1 MKKLIFVVPVVA
13 GILVAFGDSTAKAV
27 WDENEKTLT
36 FYYDENT
43 YGGEGITQY
52 DIAKDGTKT
61 WGGAN
66 TATNVVFDES
76 FKTFQ
81 PETCSEW
88 FYGFSKLTSI
98 INLNYLDTSMA
109 TSMSKMFSGLSSQVT
124 GGIPRISQ
132 LDVSNFNTANVKDMS
147 QMFGYMSLTS
157 IDLSSFD
164 TGKVTTF
171 VNMFVNNRSLE
182 TIWASDYFV
191 TTSAKQAT
199 QSMFGECNSLVGGA
213 GTRFV
218 EANNATVAYARIDG
232 GPGNPGYFTAKDLP
246 APPVIT
252 SVTCAGT
259 SADSASVLVVGR
271 NLAGGTITVQLLK
284 DEELLATKV
293 LTEFTSVLFEGLQTA
308 VIYDVVVTATNA
320 FGNAGP
326 VYDSLMTYQPVSVAT
341 GENADEGLGKAGYFT
356 VSRRNGDPVGTE
368 ITVNYTVGGTAVAGQ
383 TYAALPGSVVI
394 PSGQVSAKVS
404 VVPLD
409 DAVTDSDATLVL
421 TLAQGGY
428 TIAAGEAAMTIVNGA
443 AFGGWKYDSNAAS
456 ITCGD
461 WTFGATV
468 KSKTTD
474 LTVNKFTHVPATV
487 QPLDFSRVVVDDAG
501 ASYTIVSLNPTFGQD
516 GESSQQ
522 ARVKGYP
529 EAEFVGELTLP
540 AEGLA
545 GIQAK
550 AFSCCSNLTNE
561 VSFPSSLKT
570 LGAHAFARSGL
581 SGDIDLTGLT
591 SIGLAALFGTSITS
605 VEFGPD
611 LTSIDCNYDRGCFQR
626 CSSLTNVVFNPNCT
640 IAQIKQYCFKYC
652 SALAELDLSRVVTL
666 QDPTKIDNS
675 AFGECTSLTKITFD
689 IVESMP
695 PQALYAPAL
704 ETVVFNGL
712 PPTTFVTPDSANT
725 RYLSP
730 SSNGSSHST
739 AYDSKTIKTYVHKKF
754 VNVTNG
760 VGKCW
765 ADYAANG
772 QIGAEQKNPANNTT
786 WAADYVYDG
795 IDLAKRPLL
804 TIEPSMGLMILLR

>member
-1 MKKLIFVVPVVA
+1 MKKLIFVVSAVA
-13 GILVAFGDSTAKAV
+13 GILVASGDSTAKAV

-36 FYYDENT
+36 FYYDENN
-43 YGGEGITQY
+43 YGGDGITQY
-52 DIAKDGTKT
+52 DIAKAGTRT

-132 LDVSNFNTANVKDMS
+132 LDVSNFNTAKVKDMS

-164 TGKVTTF
+164 TRKVTTF
-171 VNMFVNNRSLE
+171 VNMFVNNKSLK

-191 TTSAKQAT
+191 TTSADQTK
-199 QSMFGECNSLVGGA
+199 SMFGSCGNLVGGA
-213 GTRFV
+213 GTVFD
-218 EANNATVAYARIDG
+218 ADKATVAYARIDG

-308 VIYDVVVTATNA
+308 VIYDVIVTAANA

-356 VSRRNGDPVGTE
+356 VSRRNGDPVGAE
-368 ITVNYTVGGTAVAGQ
+368 ITVNYTVGGTAAAGQ

-394 PSGQVSAKVS
+394 PSGQVSTKVL

-428 TIAAGEAAMTIVNGA
+428 TIAVGEATMTIVNGE

-456 ITCGD
+456 ITRGD

-468 KSKTTD
+468 SSGK
-474 LTVNKFTHVPATV
+474 LTVGKFTHVPASV
-487 QPLDFSRVVVDDAG
+487 QSLDFSRVVVDNAG
-501 ASYTIVSLNPTFGQD
+501 ASYTIVSLNPTFGID
-516 GESSQQ
+516 DSSQP
-522 ARVKGYP
+522 ARIKGCP
-529 EAEFVGELTLP
+529 ESEFVGELTLP
-540 AEGLA
+540 AEGLT

-550 AFSCCSNLTNE
+550 AFSGCGNLTNE

-591 SIGLAALFGTSITS
+591 TIGMAALFGTSITS

-611 LTSIDCNYDRGCFQR
+611 LTSIDYNYDRGCFQR
-626 CSSLTNVVFNPNCT
+626 CSSLTNVVFNPSCT
-640 IAQIKQYCFKYC
+640 IAQIKQFCFKDC
-652 SALAELDLSRVVTL
+652 AALTELDLSRVVAL
-666 QDPTKIDNS
+666 HDPTKIDNS
-675 AFGECTSLTKITFD
+675 AFGGCTALKKITFD
-689 IVESMP
+689 ILEIMP

-704 ETVVFNGL
+704 ETVIFKGL
-712 PPTTFVTPDSANT
+712 PPTTFVTSASDQT

-730 SSNGSSHST
+730 WTGSKHDKSL
-739 AYDSKTIKTYVHKKF
+739 DSKTIKTYVHKKF

-760 VGKCW
+760 VGMCW

-772 QIGAEQKNPANNTT
+772 QIGAEKKNPANNTT

>member
-1 MKKLIFVVPVVA
+1 MKKLIFIVSVVA
-13 GILVAFGDSTAKAV
+13 GIFVAFGDSTAKAV

-43 YGGEGITQY
+43 YAGDGITQY

-76 FKTFQ
+76 FKSFQ
-81 PETCSEW
+81 PESCSEW
-88 FYGFSKLTSI
+88 FLSFSKLTSI

-109 TSMSKMFSGLSSQVT
+109 TSMSKMFSGVSAQVT
-124 GGIPRISQ
+124 GQIPRISQ

-164 TGKVTTF
+164 TRKVTTF
-171 VNMFVNNRSLE
+171 VNMFVNNKSLK

-191 TTSAKQAT
+191 TTSADQTK
-199 QSMFGECNSLVGGA
+199 SMFGSCGNLVGGA
-213 GTRFV
+213 GTVFD
-218 EANNATVAYARIDG
+218 ADKATVAYARIDG
-232 GPGNPGYFTAKDLP
+232 GPGTPGYFTAKDLP

-293 LTEFTSVLFEGLQTA
+293 LTEFTSVLFEGLQTS
-308 VIYDVVVTATNA
+308 VIYDVIVTAANA

-356 VSRRNGDPVGTE
+356 VSRRNGDPVGAE
-368 ITVNYTVGGTAVAGQ
+368 ITVNYTVGGTAAAGQ

-428 TIAAGEAAMTIVNGA
+428 TIAVGEATMTIVNGA
-443 AFGGWKYDSNAAS
+443 AFGGWKYNSAAAS

-461 WTFGATV
+461 WSFGAAV
-468 KSKTTD
+468 SSDK
-474 LTVNKFTHVPATV
+474 LTVGKFTHVPATV

-501 ASYTIVSLNPTFGQD
+501 ASYTIVTLNPTFGLGD
-516 GESSQQ
+516 DSQP

-570 LGAHAFARSGL
+570 LGDHAFARSGL

-591 SIGLAALFGTSITS
+591 SIGMAALFGTSITS
-605 VEFGPD
+605 AEFGPD
-611 LTSIDCNYDRGCFQR
+611 LASVGGNYGRGCFQD
-626 CSSLTNVVFNPNCT
+626 CHSLTNVVFDPHCT
-640 IAQIKQYCFKYC
+640 IAAITQYSFAGC
-652 SALAELDLSRVVTL
+652 SSLVELDLSRVIAFE
-666 QDPTKIDNS
+666 DPKKTANS
-675 AFGECTSLTKITFD
+675 AFGGCTSLKKITFD
-689 IVESMP
+689 IVASMP
-695 PQALYAPAL
+695 PQTLYAPAL
-704 ETVVFNGL
+704 ETVVFKGL
-712 PPTTFVTPDSANT
+712 PPATKFVTPDSANT

-730 SSNGSSHST
+730 SSDGSSHST

-754 VNVTNG
+754 VNVTNEVG
-760 VGKCW
+760 VCW

-786 WAADYVYDG
+786 WAEDYVYDG

>member
-36 FYYDENT
+36 FYYDETT
-43 YGGEGITQY
+43 YAGDGITQY
-52 DIAKDGTKT
+52 DIAKSGTRT
-61 WGGAN
+61 WGDVK
-66 TATNVVFDES
+66 TLATNVVFDES

-88 FYGFSKLTSI
+88 FYQFNQLTSI
-98 INLNYLDTSMA
+98 NNLNYLDTSMV
-109 TSMSKMFSGLSSQVT
+109 TSMSKMFSGVSSATQ
-124 GGIPRISQ
+124 PRISQ
-132 LDVSNFNTANVKDMS
+132 LDVSNFNTAKVTSMD

-164 TGKVTTF
+164 TRKVTSF
-171 VNMFVNNRSLE
+171 VNMFVNNKSLE
-182 TIWASDYFV
+182 TIWVSDYFV
-191 TTSAKQAT
+191 TTSADQTK
-199 QSMFGECNSLVGGA
+199 SMFGSCQKLVGGS
-213 GTRFV
+213 GTVFDADKV
-218 EANNATVAYARIDG
+218 TVAYARIDG
-232 GPGNPGYFTAKDLP
+232 GPGDPGYFTAKDIP

-252 SVTCAGT
+252 SVTCAGA
-259 SADSASVLVVGR
+259 SADSASVLVAGW
-271 NLAGGTITVQLLK
+271 NLSGGTITVQLLK
-284 DEELLATKV
+284 DQELLATKV

-308 VIYDVVVTATNA
+308 VIYDVIVTATNA

-356 VSRRNGDPVGTE
+356 VSRRNGDPVSAE
-368 ITVNYTVGGTAVAGQ
+368 ITVNYTVAGTAVAGQ

-394 PSGQVSAKVS
+394 PSGQVSAKVH

-409 DAVTDSDATLVL
+409 DAVTDGDTTLVL
-421 TLAQGGY
+421 TLAPGGY

-443 AFGGWKYDSNAAS
+443 AFGGWKYNSAAAS

-461 WTFGATV
+461 WSFGAAV
-468 KSKTTD
+468 KSKTTE
-474 LTVNKFTHVPATV
+474 LTVNKFTHVPASV
-487 QPLDFSRVVVDDAG
+487 QSLDFSRVVVDDAG
-501 ASYTIVSLNPTFGQD
+501 VSYTIVSLNPTFGLD
-516 GESSQQ
+516 DSSQQ

-540 AEGLA
+540 VEGLTE
-545 GIQAK
+545 IKAK

-591 SIGLAALFGTSITS
+591 TIGMAALFGTSITS

-640 IAQIKQYCFKYC
+640 IAQIKQFCFKYC
-652 SALAELDLSRVVTL
+652 STLSELDLSRVVTL
-666 QDPTKIDNS
+666 HDPTKIDNS

-689 IVESMP
+689 ILESMP

-704 ETVVFNGL
+704 ETVVFKGL

-754 VNVTNG
+754 VNVTNE
-760 VGKCW
+760 VGMCW

-772 QIGAEQKNPANNTT
+772 QIGAEKKNPADNTT
-786 WAADYVYDG
+786 WAANYVYAG

-804 TIEPSMGLMILLR
+804 TIEPGGMGLMILLR

>member
-1 MKKLIFVVPVVA
+1 MKKLIFVVSAVA
-13 GILVAFGDSTAKAV
+13 GILVASGESTAKAV

-43 YGGEGITQY
+43 YGGDGITQY
-52 DIAKDGTKT
+52 DIAKAGTRT
-61 WGGAN
+61 WGGA
-66 TATNVVFDES
+66 TAATNVVFDES

-88 FYGFSKLTSI
+88 FYGFGQLTSI

-109 TSMSKMFSGLSSQVT
+109 TSMYKMFSGVSASVH
-124 GGIPRISQ
+124 RISQ
-132 LDVSNFNTANVKDMS
+132 LDVSNFNTAKVKDMS

-164 TGKVTTF
+164 TREVTDF
-171 VNMFVNNRSLE
+171 GNMFYRNRSLT

-213 GTRFV
+213 GTVFD
-218 EANNATVAYARIDG
+218 ANKATVTYARIDG

-259 SADSASVLVVGR
+259 SADSASVLVVGQ

-284 DEELLATKV
+284 NEELLATKV
-293 LTEFTSVLFEGLQTA
+293 LTEFTSVLFEGLQTS
-308 VIYDVVVTATNA
+308 VIYDVIVTAANA

-356 VSRRNGDPVGTE
+356 VSRRNGDPVGAE

-394 PSGQVSAKVS
+394 PSGQVSAKVR

-409 DAVTDSDATLVL
+409 DAVTDGDTTLVL
-421 TLAQGGY
+421 TLAPGGY
-428 TIAAGEAAMTIVNGA
+428 TIAAGEATMTIVNGA

-456 ITCGD
+456 ITRGD

-468 KSKTTD
+468 KSKTTE

-501 ASYTIVSLNPTFGQD
+501 ASYTIVTLNPTFGLD
-516 GESSQQ
+516 DSSQP
-522 ARVKGYP
+522 ARVKGCP

-540 AEGLA
+540 AEGLT

-550 AFSCCSNLTNE
+550 AFSGCGNLANE
-561 VSFPSSLKT
+561 VNFPSSLKT

-591 SIGLAALFGTSITS
+591 SIGMAALFGTSITS
-605 VEFGPD
+605 AEFGPG
-611 LTSIDCNYDRGCFQR
+611 LTSVDCNYGRGCFQD
-626 CSSLTNVVFNPNCT
+626 CHSLTNVVFDPHCT
-640 IAQIKQYCFKYC
+640 IEIIKQYAFAGC
-652 SALAELDLSRVVTL
+652 SSIVELDLSRVVAFE
-666 QDPTKIDNS
+666 DPQKTANS
-675 AFGECTSLTKITFD
+675 AFGGCTSLKKITFD
-689 IVESMP
+689 IVASMP
-695 PQALYAPAL
+695 PQTLYAPAL
-704 ETVVFNGL
+704 ETVVFKGL
-712 PPTTFVTPDSANT
+712 PPATKFVTPDSDQT

-730 SSNGSSHST
+730 WGGSSHST

-786 WAADYVYDG
+786 WSANYVYAG

>member
-1 MKKLIFVVPVVA
+1 MKKLIFGVTAVVGV
-13 GILVAFGDSTAKAV
+13 LVSFGDSTAKAV
-27 WDENEKTLT
+27 WDANEKTLT

-43 YGGEGITQY
+43 YEGDGITKY
-52 DIAKDGTKT
+52 DIAKNGTRT
-61 WGGAN
+61 WGDVN
-66 TATNVVFDES
+66 TLATNVVFDES

-81 PETCSEW
+81 PESCREW
-88 FYGFSKLTSI
+88 FSGFNMLVSI

-109 TSMSKMFSGLSSQVT
+109 TDMYKMFASVSAALPGS
-124 GGIPRISQ
+124 IPRISQ
-132 LDVSNFNTANVKDMS
+132 LDVSNFNTAKVTNMQK
-147 QMFGYMSLTS
+147 MFHYMSLTS

-164 TGKVTTF
+164 TRKVTSF
-171 VNMFVNNRSLE
+171 ADMFVGNRSLK
-182 TIWASDYFV
+182 TIWVSNNFV
-191 TTSAKQAT
+191 TTSANQT
-199 QSMFGECNSLVGGA
+199 QNMFGSCGKLVGGA
-213 GTRFV
+213 GTVFD
-218 EANNATVAYARIDG
+218 ANKATVTYARIDG

-259 SADSASVLVVGR
+259 SADSATVLVVGQ

-293 LTEFTSVLFEGLQTA
+293 MTEFTSVLFEGLQTS
-308 VIYDVVVTATNA
+308 VIYDVIVTAANA
-320 FGNAGP
+320 FGSAGP
-326 VYDSLMTYQPVSVAT
+326 VYDSLMTYQPISVAT

-356 VSRRNGDPVGTE
+356 VSRRNGDPVSAE

-409 DAVTDSDATLVL
+409 DAVTDSDTTLVL

-428 TIAAGEAAMTIVNGA
+428 TIAVGEATMTIVNGA

-456 ITCGD
+456 ITRGD

-468 KSKTTD
+468 SSGK
-474 LTVNKFTHVPATV
+474 LTVGKFTHVPATV
-487 QPLDFSRVVVDDAG
+487 QSLDFSRVVVDDAG
-501 ASYTIVSLNPTFGQD
+501 ASYTIVTLNPTFGID
-516 GESSQQ
+516 DDSQP
-522 ARVKGYP
+522 ARIKGCP

-540 AEGLA
+540 AEGLTEIK
-545 GIQAK
+545 GK
-550 AFSCCSNLTNE
+550 AFSGCSNLANE
-561 VSFPSSLKT
+561 VHFPSSLKT
-570 LGAHAFARSGL
+570 LGDHAFARSGL
-581 SGDIDLTGLT
+581 SGDVDLTGLT
-591 SIGLAALFGTSITS
+591 SIGAAALFGTSITS
-605 VEFGPD
+605 VEFGPG
-611 LTSIDCNYDRGCFQR
+611 LESVWGNHGRGCFQN
-626 CSSLTNVVFNPNCT
+626 CHSLTNVVFDPHCR
-640 IAQIKQYCFKYC
+640 IAAITQYAFAGC
-652 SALAELDLSRVVTL
+652 SSLVDLDLSRVVTL
-666 QDPTKIDNS
+666 QDLAKIDNS
-675 AFGECTSLTKITFD
+675 AFGGCTSLKKITFD
-689 IVESMP
+689 ILESMP
-695 PQALYAPAL
+695 PQTLYAPAL
-704 ETVVFNGL
+704 ETVVFKGL
-712 PPTTFVTPDSANT
+712 PPTTFVTPDSDQT

-730 SSNGSSHST
+730 WGGSSHST

-765 ADYAANG
+765 ADYAASG

-786 WAADYVYDG
+786 WAADYVYAG

>member
-1 MKKLIFVVPVVA
+1 VKKLIFVIFAVA
-13 GILVAFGDSTAKAV
+13 GLLVAFGDSTAKAV
-27 WDENEKTLT
+27 WDANEKTLT

-43 YGGEGITQY
+43 YGGDGITQY
-52 DIAKDGTKT
+52 DIAKAGTRT

-164 TGKVTTF
+164 TRKVTTF
-171 VNMFVNNRSLE
+171 VNMFVNNKSLK
-182 TIWASDYFV
+182 TIWVSDYFV
-191 TTSAKQAT
+191 TTSADQTK
-199 QSMFGECNSLVGGA
+199 SMFGSCGNLVGGA
-213 GTRFV
+213 GTVFD
-218 EANNATVAYARIDG
+218 ANKATVTYARIDG

-293 LTEFTSVLFEGLQTA
+293 LTEFTSVLFEGLQTS
-308 VIYDVVVTATNA
+308 VIYDVIVTAANA

-356 VSRRNGDPVGTE
+356 VSRRDGDPVGAE

-394 PSGQVSAKVS
+394 PSGQVSAKVH

-409 DAVTDSDATLVL
+409 GAVTDGDTTLVL

-428 TIAAGEAAMTIVNGA
+428 TIAAGEATMTIVNGA

-456 ITCGD
+456 ITRGD

-468 KSKTTD
+468 SSGK
-474 LTVNKFTHVPATV
+474 LTVGKFTHVPASV
-487 QPLDFSRVVVDDAG
+487 QSLEFSRVVVDDAG
-501 ASYTIVSLNPTFGQD
+501 ASYTIVTLNPTFGLD
-516 GESSQQ
+516 DSSQP
-522 ARVKGYP
+522 ARVKGWP

-540 AEGLA
+540 AEGLT

-550 AFSCCSNLTNE
+550 AFSGCSNLTNE

-626 CSSLTNVVFNPNCT
+626 CSSLTNVVFNPNCR
-640 IAQIKQYCFKYC
+640 IEQIKQFCFKYC
-652 SALAELDLSRVVTL
+652 SALAELDLSRVATL

-689 IVESMP
+689 ILESMP

-772 QIGAEQKNPANNTT
+772 QIGAEKKNPANNTT
-786 WAADYVYDG
+786 WAADYVYAG

>member
-27 WDENEKTLT
+27 WDANEKTLT

-43 YGGEGITQY
+43 YEGEGIMQY
-52 DIAKDGTKT
+52 NIAKSGTRT
-61 WGGAN
+61 WGDVN
-66 TATNVVFDES
+66 TLATNVVFDES

-88 FYGFSKLTSI
+88 FYGFGQLTSI

-109 TSMSKMFSGLSSQVT
+109 TSMYKMFSGVSASVH
-124 GGIPRISQ
+124 RISQ
-132 LDVSNFNTANVKDMS
+132 LDVSNFNTAKVTSMS

-164 TGKVTTF
+164 TRKVTDF
-171 VNMFVNNRSLE
+171 GNMFYRNRSLT

-213 GTRFV
+213 GTVFD
-218 EANNATVAYARIDG
+218 ANKATVTYARIDG

-259 SADSASVLVVGR
+259 SADSASVLVIGQ
-271 NLAGGTITVQLLK
+271 NLAGGVIKVQLLQGGETIAT
-284 DEELLATKV
+284 EERDQ
-293 LTEFTSVLFEGLQTA
+293 FTSVLFEGLQTS
-308 VIYDVVVTATNA
+308 VIYDVIVTATNA
-320 FGNAGP
+320 FGNAEP

-356 VSRRNGDPVGTE
+356 VSRRNGDPVSAE
-368 ITVNYTVGGTAVAGQ
+368 ITVNYTVAGTAVAGQ

-394 PSGQVSAKVS
+394 PSGQASAKIR

-409 DAVTDSDATLVL
+409 DAETDSNTTLVL

-428 TIAAGEAAMTIVNGA
+428 TIAVGEATMTIVNGA
-443 AFGGWKYDSNAAS
+443 AFGGWKYNSATAS

-461 WTFGATV
+461 WSFGAAV

-474 LTVNKFTHVPATV
+474 LTVNKFTHAPASV
-487 QPLDFSRVVVDDAG
+487 QSLDFSRVVVDDAG
-501 ASYTIVSLNPTFGQD
+501 VSYTIVSLNPTFGLD
-516 GESSQQ
+516 DSSQQ

-550 AFSCCSNLTNE
+550 AFAGCSNLTNE
-561 VSFPSSLKT
+561 VSFPSSLET

-591 SIGLAALFGTSITS
+591 TIGMAALFGTSITS

-640 IAQIKQYCFKYC
+640 IAQIKQFCFKYC
-652 SALAELDLSRVVTL
+652 SALAELDLSRVGTL

-675 AFGECTSLTKITFD
+675 AFGGCTSLTKITFD
-689 IVESMP
+689 ILESMP

-704 ETVVFNGL
+704 ETVVFKGL
-712 PPTTFVTPDSANT
+712 PPTTFVTSASDQT

-730 SSNGSSHST
+730 WTGSKHDNSL
-739 AYDSKTIKTYVHKKF
+739 DSKTIKTYVHKKF

-760 VGKCW
+760 VGMCW

-772 QIGAEQKNPANNTT
+772 QIGAENKNPANNTT
-786 WAADYVYDG
+786 WAADYVYAG
-795 IDLAKRPLL
+795 IDIAKRPLL
-804 TIEPSMGLMILLR
+804 TIEPSGMGLMILLR

>member
-1 MKKLIFVVPVVA
+1 MKKLIFGVTAVVGV
-13 GILVAFGDSTAKAV
+13 LVAFGDSTAKAV
-27 WDENEKTLT
+27 WDANEKTLT

-43 YGGEGITQY
+43 YEGEGIMQY
-52 DIAKDGTKT
+52 NIAKSGTRT
-61 WGGAN
+61 WGDAAN

-81 PETCSEW
+81 PESCREW
-88 FYGFSKLTSI
+88 FSGFNKLTSI

-109 TSMSKMFSGLSSQVT
+109 TDMYKMFASVSAAVT
-124 GGIPRISQ
+124 GSIPRISQ
-132 LDVSNFNTANVKDMS
+132 LDVSNFNTAKVTNMQK
-147 QMFGYMSLTS
+147 MFNYMSLTS

-164 TGKVTTF
+164 TRKVTSF
-171 VNMFVNNRSLE
+171 ADMFANNKSLK
-182 TIWASDYFV
+182 TIWVSNNFV
-191 TTSAKQAT
+191 TTSANQT
-199 QSMFGECNSLVGGA
+199 QNMFGSCQNLVGGA
-213 GTRFV
+213 GTVFD
-218 EANNATVAYARIDG
+218 ANKATVTYARIDG

-259 SADSASVLVVGR
+259 SADSASVLVIGQ
-271 NLAGGTITVQLLK
+271 NLAGGVIKVQLLQNGTPIAT
-284 DEELLATKV
+284 EERD
-293 LTEFTSVLFEGLQTA
+293 EFTSVLFEGLQTA
-308 VIYDVVVTATNA
+308 VIYDVIVTATNA

-326 VYDSLMTYQPVSVAT
+326 VYDSLMTYQPVSIAT
-341 GENADEGLGKAGYFT
+341 SENADEGLGKSGYFT

-368 ITVNYTVGGTAVAGQ
+368 ITVNYAVGGTAVAGQ

-409 DAVTDSDATLVL
+409 DAVTDSDTTLVL
-421 TLAQGGY
+421 TLAPGGY
-428 TIAAGEAAMTIVNGA
+428 TIAAGEATMTIVNGA

-456 ITCGD
+456 ITRGD
-461 WTFGATV
+461 WTFEATV
-468 KSKTTD
+468 SSGK
-474 LTVNKFTHVPATV
+474 LTVGKFTHVPASV
-487 QPLDFSRVVVDDAG
+487 QSLDFSRVVVDDAG
-501 ASYTIVSLNPTFGQD
+501 VSYTIVSLNPTFGLGD
-516 GESSQQ
+516 DSQP

-540 AEGLA
+540 AEGLT

-550 AFSCCSNLTNE
+550 AFSGCSNLTNE

-581 SGDIDLTGLT
+581 SGDVDLTGLT

-605 VEFGPD
+605 AEFGPD
-611 LTSIDCNYDRGCFQR
+611 LRSVDCNHGRGCFQE
-626 CSSLTNVVFNPNCT
+626 CHSLTNVVFDPHCT
-640 IAQIKQYCFKYC
+640 IEIIKQYAFAGC
-652 SALAELDLSRVVTL
+652 SSIVELDLSRVVAFE
-666 QDPTKIDNS
+666 DPQKTANS
-675 AFGECTSLTKITFD
+675 AFGGCTSLKKITFD

-695 PQALYAPAL
+695 PQTLYAPAL
-704 ETVVFNGL
+704 ETVVFKGL
-712 PPTTFVTPDSANT
+712 PPATKFVTSDSAQT

-730 SSNGSSHST
+730 WGGSSHST
-739 AYDSKTIKTYVHKKF
+739 VYDSKTIKTYVHKKF
-754 VNVTNG
+754 VNVTNE
-760 VGKCW
+760 VGMCW
-765 ADYAANG
+765 ADYAASG
-772 QIGAEQKNPANNTT
+772 QIGAEKKNPANNTT

>member
-1 MKKLIFVVPVVA
+1 MKKLIFIVSVVA
-13 GILVAFGDSTAKAV
+13 GIFVAFGDSTAKAV

-43 YGGEGITQY
+43 YAGDGITQY

-81 PETCSEW
+81 PESCSDW
-88 FYGFSKLTSI
+88 FYSFSKLTSI

-109 TSMSKMFSGLSSQVT
+109 TSMSRMFSGVSSATQ
-124 GGIPRISQ
+124 PRISQ

-164 TGKVTTF
+164 TRKVTTF
-171 VNMFVNNRSLE
+171 VNMFVNNKSLK
-182 TIWASDYFV
+182 TIWVSDYFV
-191 TTSAKQAT
+191 TTSADQTK
-199 QSMFGECNSLVGGA
+199 SMFGSCGNLVGGA
-213 GTRFV
+213 GTVFD
-218 EANNATVAYARIDG
+218 ANKATVTYARIDG

-293 LTEFTSVLFEGLQTA
+293 LTEFTSVLFEGLQTS
-308 VIYDVVVTATNA
+308 VIYDVIVTAANA

-356 VSRRNGDPVGTE
+356 VSRRDGDPVGAE

-394 PSGQVSAKVS
+394 PSGQVSAKVR

-409 DAVTDSDATLVL
+409 DAETDSNATLVL

-428 TIAAGEAAMTIVNGA
+428 TIAAGEATMTIVNGA
-443 AFGGWKYDSNAAS
+443 AFGGWKYDSNAGS
-456 ITCGD
+456 ITRGD

-468 KSKTTD
+468 SSGK
-474 LTVNKFTHVPATV
+474 LTVGKFTHVPASV
-487 QPLDFSRVVVDDAG
+487 QSLDFSRVVVDDAG
-501 ASYTIVSLNPTFGQD
+501 ASYTIVTLNPTFGLD
-516 GESSQQ
+516 DSSQP
-522 ARVKGYP
+522 ARVKGWP

-626 CSSLTNVVFNPNCT
+626 CSSLTNVVFNPNCR
-640 IAQIKQYCFKYC
+640 IEQIKQFCFKYC
-652 SALAELDLSRVVTL
+652 SALAELDLSRVATL

-689 IVESMP
+689 ILESMP

-786 WAADYVYDG
+786 WAADYVYAG

>member
-1 MKKLIFVVPVVA
+1 MKRLIFVVSAVV
-13 GILVAFGDSTAKAV
+13 GVLGAFGDSTAKAV
-27 WDENEKTLT
+27 WDANEKTLT

-43 YGGEGITQY
+43 YEDEGNGITQY
-52 DIAKDGTKT
+52 DIAKNGTRT

-81 PETCSEW
+81 PESCSDW
-88 FYGFSKLTSI
+88 FYGFNKLTSI

-109 TSMSKMFSGLSSQVT
+109 TSMSRMFSGVSSATQ
-124 GGIPRISQ
+124 PRISQ

-164 TGKVTTF
+164 TRKVTTF
-171 VNMFVNNRSLE
+171 VNMFVDNRSLE

-191 TTSAKQAT
+191 TTSADQTK
-199 QSMFGECNSLVGGA
+199 SMFGSCGNLVGGA
-213 GTRFV
+213 GTVFD
-218 EANNATVAYARIDG
+218 ADKATVAYARIDG

-246 APPVIT
+246 APPAIT

-284 DEELLATKV
+284 NEELLATKV
-293 LTEFTSVLFEGLQTA
+293 LTEFTSVLFEGLQTS
-308 VIYDVVVTATNA
+308 VIYDVIVTAANA

-356 VSRRNGDPVGTE
+356 VSRRNGDPVGAE

-394 PSGQVSAKVS
+394 PSGQVSAKVR

-409 DAVTDSDATLVL
+409 DAVTDGDTTLVL
-421 TLAQGGY
+421 TLAPGGY

-456 ITCGD
+456 ITRGD
-461 WTFGATV
+461 WAFGATV
-468 KSKTTD
+468 SSGK
-474 LTVNKFTHVPATV
+474 LTVGKFTHVPASV
-487 QPLDFSRVVVDDAG
+487 QSLDFSRVVVDDAG
-501 ASYTIVSLNPTFGQD
+501 ASYTIVTLNPTFGLD
-516 GESSQQ
+516 DSSQP
-522 ARVKGYP
+522 ARVKGCP
-529 EAEFVGELTLP
+529 EAEFVGELALP
-540 AEGLA
+540 AEGLTE
-545 GIQAK
+545 IKAK
-550 AFSCCSNLTNE
+550 AFSGCSNLTNE

-591 SIGLAALFGTSITS
+591 TIGMAALFGTSITS
-605 VEFGPD
+605 AEFGPD
-611 LTSIDCNYDRGCFQR
+611 LASVWGNYGRGCFQD
-626 CSSLTNVVFNPNCT
+626 CHSLTNVVFDPHCT
-640 IAQIKQYCFKYC
+640 IAQMRQYSFAGC
-652 SALAELDLSRVVTL
+652 SSLVELDLSRVVAFE
-666 QDPTKIDNS
+666 DPTKIDNS
-675 AFGECTSLTKITFD
+675 AFGGCTSLKKITFD

-704 ETVVFNGL
+704 ETVVFKGL
-712 PPTTFVTPDSANT
+712 PPTTFVTSDSAKT

-730 SSNGSSHST
+730 WNGSSHST

-754 VNVTNG
+754 VNVTNEA
-760 VGKCW
+760 GKCW
-765 ADYAANG
+765 ADYAASG

>member
-1 MKKLIFVVPVVA
+1 MKKLIFVVAAVA
-13 GILVAFGDSTAKAV
+13 GVLVSFGDSTAKAV
-27 WDENEKTLT
+27 WDANEKTLT

-43 YGGEGITQY
+43 YGGDGITQY
-52 DIAKDGTKT
+52 DIAKAGTRT

-132 LDVSNFNTANVKDMS
+132 LDVSNFNTAKVKDMS

-164 TGKVTTF
+164 TRKVTTF
-171 VNMFVNNRSLE
+171 VNMFVSNKSLK

-191 TTSAKQAT
+191 TTSADQTK
-199 QSMFGECNSLVGGA
+199 SMFGSCGNLVGGA
-213 GTRFV
+213 GTVFD
-218 EANNATVAYARIDG
+218 ANKATVTYARIDG
-232 GPGNPGYFTAKDLP
+232 GPGTPGYFTAKDLP
-246 APPVIT
+246 APPAIT

-356 VSRRNGDPVGTE
+356 VSRRNGDPVGAE
-368 ITVNYTVGGTAVAGQ
+368 ITVNYTVGGTAAAGQ

-394 PSGQVSAKVS
+394 PSGQVSTKVI

-428 TIAAGEAAMTIVNGA
+428 TIAVGEATMTIVNGE

-456 ITCGD
+456 ITRGD

-468 KSKTTD
+468 SSGK
-474 LTVNKFTHVPATV
+474 LTVGKFTHVPASV
-487 QPLDFSRVVVDDAG
+487 QSLDFSRVVFDDAG
-501 ASYTIVSLNPTFGQD
+501 ASYTIVSLNPTFGID
-516 GESSQQ
+516 DSSQP
-522 ARVKGYP
+522 ARIKGCP

-540 AEGLA
+540 AEGLT

-550 AFSCCSNLTNE
+550 AFSGCSNLTNE

-605 VEFGPD
+605 AEFGPG
-611 LTSIDCNYDRGCFQR
+611 LTSVDCNYGRGCFQE
-626 CSSLTNVVFNPNCT
+626 CHSLTNVVFDPHCT
-640 IAQIKQYCFKYC
+640 IAMIKQYAFAGC
-652 SALAELDLSRVVTL
+652 SSLVDLDLSRVVAFE
-666 QDPTKIDNS
+666 DPTKTANS
-675 AFGECTSLTKITFD
+675 AFGGCTSLKKITFD

-695 PQALYAPAL
+695 PQTLYAPAL
-704 ETVVFNGL
+704 ETVVFKGL
-712 PPTTFVTPDSANT
+712 PPTTFVTPDSDQT

-730 SSNGSSHST
+730 WGGSSHST

-786 WAADYVYDG
+786 WAADYVYAG

>member
-1 MKKLIFVVPVVA
+1 MKKLIFVIFAVA
-13 GILVAFGDSTAKAV
+13 GLLVAFGDSTAKAV
-27 WDENEKTLT
+27 WDANEKTLT

-43 YGGEGITQY
+43 YGGDGITQY
-52 DIAKDGTKT
+52 DIAKAGTRT

-164 TGKVTTF
+164 TRKVTTF
-171 VNMFVNNRSLE
+171 VNMFVNNKSLK
-182 TIWASDYFV
+182 TIWVSDYFV
-191 TTSAKQAT
+191 TTSADQTK
-199 QSMFGECNSLVGGA
+199 SMFGSCGNLVGGA
-213 GTRFV
+213 GTVFD
-218 EANNATVAYARIDG
+218 ANKATVTYARIDG

-293 LTEFTSVLFEGLQTA
+293 LTEFTSVLFEGLQTS
-308 VIYDVVVTATNA
+308 VIYDVIVTAANA

-356 VSRRNGDPVGTE
+356 VSRRDGDPVGAE

-394 PSGQVSAKVS
+394 PSGQVSAKVH

-409 DAVTDSDATLVL
+409 GAVTDGDTTLVL

-428 TIAAGEAAMTIVNGA
+428 TIAAGEATMTIVNGA

-456 ITCGD
+456 ITRGD

-468 KSKTTD
+468 SSGK
-474 LTVNKFTHVPATV
+474 LTVGKFTHVPASV
-487 QPLDFSRVVVDDAG
+487 QSLEFSRVVVDDAG
-501 ASYTIVSLNPTFGQD
+501 ASYTIVTLNPTFGLD
-516 GESSQQ
+516 DSSQP
-522 ARVKGYP
+522 ARVKGWP

-540 AEGLA
+540 AEGLT

-550 AFSCCSNLTNE
+550 AFSGCSNLTNE

-626 CSSLTNVVFNPNCT
+626 CSSLTNVVFNPNCR
-640 IAQIKQYCFKYC
+640 IEQIKQFCFKYC
-652 SALAELDLSRVVTL
+652 SALAELDLSRVATL

-689 IVESMP
+689 ILESMP

-772 QIGAEQKNPANNTT
+772 QIGAEKKNPANNTT
-786 WAADYVYDG
+786 WAADYVYAG

>member
-1 MKKLIFVVPVVA
+1 MKKLILVVSAVA
-13 GILVAFGDSTAKAV
+13 GILGAFGDSTAKAV

-43 YGGEGITQY
+43 YAGDGITQY
-52 DIAKDGTKT
+52 DIAKNGTRT
-61 WGGAN
+61 WEGAN

-81 PETCSEW
+81 PESCSEW
-88 FYGFSKLTSI
+88 FYSFGYLTSI

-109 TSMSKMFSGLSSQVT
+109 TSMSKMFSGVSSHVT

-164 TGKVTTF
+164 TRKVTSF
-171 VNMFVNNRSLE
+171 VNMFINNKSLR
-182 TIWASDYFV
+182 TIWVSDYFV
-191 TTSAKQAT
+191 TTSADQTK
-199 QSMFGECNSLVGGA
+199 SMFANCVSLVGGA
-213 GTRFV
+213 GTVFD
-218 EANNATVAYARIDG
+218 ADKATVAYARIDG

-246 APPVIT
+246 APPAIT

-293 LTEFTSVLFEGLQTA
+293 LTEFTSVLFEGLQTS
-308 VIYDVVVTATNA
+308 VIYDVIVTAANA

-356 VSRRNGDPVGTE
+356 VSRRNGDPVGAA
-368 ITVNYTVGGTAVAGQ
+368 ITVNYTVGGTAAAGQ

-394 PSGQVSAKVS
+394 PSGQVSAKVH

-421 TLAQGGY
+421 TLARGGY
-428 TIAAGEAAMTIVNGA
+428 TIAVGEATMTIANGE
-443 AFGGWKYDSNAAS
+443 AFGGWKYDSNEAS
-456 ITCGD
+456 ITRGD

-468 KSKTTD
+468 SSGK
-474 LTVNKFTHVPATV
+474 LTVGKFTHVPATV

-501 ASYTIVSLNPTFGQD
+501 ASYTIVSLNPTFGDVDHNQP
-516 GESSQQ
+516 
-522 ARVKGYP
+522 ARVKGFP

-540 AEGLA
+540 AEGLTEIKA
-545 GIQAK
+545 M
-550 AFSCCSNLTNE
+550 AFSCCGNLTNE

-591 SIGLAALFGTSITS
+591 TIGMAALFGTSITS

-611 LTSIDCNYDRGCFQR
+611 LASVGGNYDRGCFQD
-626 CSSLTNVVFNPNCT
+626 CHSLTNVVFDPHCT
-640 IAQIKQYCFKYC
+640 IAQMRYYSFADC
-652 SALAELDLSRVVTL
+652 SSLVELDLSRVVAFE
-666 QDPTKIDNS
+666 DPQKTANS
-675 AFGECTSLTKITFD
+675 AFGGCSALKKLTFD
-689 IVESMP
+689 IVTTLP

-712 PPTTFVTPDSANT
+712 PPTTFVTPDSEKT

-730 SSNGSSHST
+730 WNGSKHDNSL
-739 AYDSKTIKTYVHKKF
+739 DSKTIKTYVHRKF

-772 QIGAEQKNPANNTT
+772 QIGAEKKNPANNTT

-795 IDLAKRPLL
+795 IDLTKRPLL
-804 TIEPSMGLMILLR
+804 TIEPSMGLIILLR

>member
-1 MKKLIFVVPVVA
+1 MKKLIFVVSAVA
-13 GILVAFGDSTAKAV
+13 GILGAFGDSTAKAV

-43 YGGEGITQY
+43 YAGDGITQY
-52 DIAKDGTKT
+52 DIAKAGTRT

-81 PETCSEW
+81 PESCSDW
-88 FYGFSKLTSI
+88 FYSFGQLTSI

-109 TSMSKMFSGLSSQVT
+109 TSMSRMFSGVSAQVT

-164 TGKVTTF
+164 TRKVTTF
-171 VNMFVNNRSLE
+171 VNMFVNNRSLT

-191 TTSAKQAT
+191 TTSADQTK
-199 QSMFGECNSLVGGA
+199 SMFGECNSLVGGS
-213 GTRFV
+213 GTAFD
-218 EANNATVAYARIDG
+218 ADKATVAYARIDG

-259 SADSASVLVVGR
+259 SADSAMVLVVGQ
-271 NLAGGTITVQLLK
+271 NLAGGVIKVQLLQGGETIAT
-284 DEELLATKV
+284 EERDK
-293 LTEFTSVLFEGLQTA
+293 FTSVLFEGLQTA
-308 VIYDVVVTATNA
+308 VIYDVIVTATNA
-320 FGNAGP
+320 FGNAEP

-368 ITVNYTVGGTAVAGQ
+368 ITVNYAVGGTAVAGQ

-428 TIAAGEAAMTIVNGA
+428 TIAAGEATMTIVNGA

-456 ITCGD
+456 ITRGD
-461 WTFGATV
+461 WAFGATV
-468 KSKTTD
+468 SSGK
-474 LTVNKFTHVPATV
+474 LTVGKFTHVPATV

-501 ASYTIVSLNPTFGQD
+501 ASYTIVTLNPTFGLD
-516 GESSQQ
+516 DSSQP

-605 VEFGPD
+605 AEFGPG
-611 LTSIDCNYDRGCFQR
+611 LTSVDCNYGRGCFQE
-626 CSSLTNVVFNPNCT
+626 CHSLTNVVFDPHCT
-640 IAQIKQYCFKYC
+640 IAMIKQYAFAGC
-652 SALAELDLSRVVTL
+652 SSLVDLDLSRVVAFE
-666 QDPTKIDNS
+666 DPTKTANS
-675 AFGECTSLTKITFD
+675 AFGGCSALKKLTFD
-689 IVESMP
+689 IVTTLP
-695 PQALYAPAL
+695 PQTLYAPAL

-730 SSNGSSHST
+730 WNGSSHST
-739 AYDSKTIKTYVHKKF
+739 TYDSKTIKTYVHKKF

>member
-1 MKKLIFVVPVVA
+1 MKKLIFVVAAVA
-13 GILVAFGDSTAKAV
+13 GVLVSFGDSTAKAV
-27 WDENEKTLT
+27 WDANEKTLT

-43 YGGEGITQY
+43 YGGDGITQY
-52 DIAKDGTKT
+52 DIAKAGTRT

-132 LDVSNFNTANVKDMS
+132 LDVSNFNTAKVKDMS

-164 TGKVTTF
+164 TRKVTTF
-171 VNMFVNNRSLE
+171 VNMFVSNKSLK

-191 TTSAKQAT
+191 TTSADQTK
-199 QSMFGECNSLVGGA
+199 SMFGSCGNLVGGA
-213 GTRFV
+213 GTVFD
-218 EANNATVAYARIDG
+218 ANKATVTYARIDG
-232 GPGNPGYFTAKDLP
+232 GPGTPGYFTAKDLP
-246 APPVIT
+246 APPAIT

-356 VSRRNGDPVGTE
+356 VSRRNGDPVGAE
-368 ITVNYTVGGTAVAGQ
+368 ITVNYTVGGTAAAGQ

-394 PSGQVSAKVS
+394 PSGQVSTKVI

-428 TIAAGEAAMTIVNGA
+428 TIAVGEATMTIVNGE

-456 ITCGD
+456 ITRGD

-468 KSKTTD
+468 SSGK
-474 LTVNKFTHVPATV
+474 LTVGKFTHVPASV
-487 QPLDFSRVVVDDAG
+487 QSLDFSRVVFDDAG
-501 ASYTIVSLNPTFGQD
+501 ASYTIVSLNPTFGID
-516 GESSQQ
+516 DSSQP
-522 ARVKGYP
+522 ARIKGCP

-540 AEGLA
+540 AEGLTEIK
-545 GIQAK
+545 GK

-605 VEFGPD
+605 AEFGPG
-611 LTSIDCNYDRGCFQR
+611 LTSVDCNYGRGCFQE
-626 CSSLTNVVFNPNCT
+626 CHSLTNVVFDPHCT
-640 IAQIKQYCFKYC
+640 IAMIKQYAFAGC
-652 SALAELDLSRVVTL
+652 SSLVDLDLSRVVAFE
-666 QDPTKIDNS
+666 DPTKTANS
-675 AFGECTSLTKITFD
+675 AFGGCTSLKKITFD

-695 PQALYAPAL
+695 PQTLYAPAL
-704 ETVVFNGL
+704 ETVVFKGL
-712 PPTTFVTPDSANT
+712 PPTTFVTPDSDQT

-730 SSNGSSHST
+730 WGGSSHST

-786 WAADYVYDG
+786 WAADYVYAG